1 MRETGAL
8 KDAADAVV
16 AAASADLIRLSEAL
30 HADPETAW
38 QEHRSAARVAEA
50 LAAGGFRLTPGYLGL
65 PTAFLAEAG
74 SGPTVIGIMAEYDAL
89 PGLGH
94 ACGHN
99 LIAASAVGAG
109 LALAPLADELGL
121 TVRVYGTPAEEG
133 GGGKIELIEA
143 GAFRDLALALMVHP
157 APVDVAEARPFA
169 VSHSHIAYDGVSAH
183 AAAYPDQGVNA
194 NDAFLVAQVAI
205 GLLRQ
210 QLPADTR
217 VHGVQTVGG
226 YAPNAIPERTE
237 GRWYVRA
244 NSLAELEVLE
254 ARVNRCF
261 EAGALASGAT
271 LRITPESKPYAEFRT
286 DERALAAYRRNALA
300 RGRVFA
306 DPAVAG
312 RMNRAST
319 DMGNVSQLVPAI
331 HPYIGVG
338 SLPYGNHQKEFA
350 AACVGPVAE
359 QALRDAAVLMAWT
372 VIDVF
377 APDPRASDTPAGRG
391 AEDRPHDR
399 DSDDPQ
405 HDQTTLKESAA

>member
-1 MRETGAL
+1 MSELNAGPEVATGLDIAAL
-8 KDAADAVV
+8 KAAADASV
-16 AAASADLIRLSEAL
+16 AAAAPDLIRLSETL
-30 HADPETAW
+30 HANPETAW
-38 QEHRSAARVAEA
+38 QEHRAAAWVGEALSAA
-50 LAAGGFRLTPGYLGL
+50 GFRVTPAYLGL
-65 PTAFLAEAG
+65 ETALLAEAG

-109 LALAPLADELGL
+109 LALAPLAHELGL

-133 GGGKIELIEA
+133 GGGKIEMIEA
-143 GAFRDLALALMVHP
+143 GAFQDLDLAMMVHP

-169 VSHSHIAYDGVSAH
+169 VSHSHVAYDGVSAH

-244 NSLAELEVLE
+244 TSLAELEVLE
-254 ARVNRCF
+254 ERVNRCF
-261 EAGALASGAT
+261 EAGALASGAA
-271 LRITPESKPYAEFRT
+271 LSITPESKPYSEFRT
-286 DERALAAYRRNALA
+286 DERALEFYRANAIA

-306 DPAVAG
+306 DPEVAG

-338 SLPYGNHQKEFA
+338 SLPYSNHQKEFA

-372 VIDVF
+372 AIDVAAARTG
-377 APDPRASDTPAGRG
+377 APIPENAP
-391 AEDRPHDR
+391 
-399 DSDDPQ
+399 
-405 HDQTTLKESAA
+405 KESAS

>member
-217 VHGVQTVGG
+217 VHGVQTAGG

-306 DPAVAG
+306 DPEVAG

-399 DSDDPQ
+399 DPDGPQ